1 MTDTH
6 ANHRRRIVDSART
19 LVVKVGT
26 NALSKADDTLDVSKI
41 ANLTDQLFRVLQS
54 GRQVVLVSSGAVGS
68 GLGILG
74 LKKRPDDLPHL
85 QAAAAIGQAHLMR
98 HYDDCLQRYGYHA
111 AQLLLTANDFKQRH
125 RYLNVRNTLHTLFE
139 YGVLPIVNE
148 NDTVSVDEIRFG
160 DNDRLAALVTNLL
173 DQPPL
178 LVILSVIDGLYDG
191 DPKLPESRVV
201 PLIEK
206 FDDALFQFASLS
218 KSSRGTGGM
227 QTKLEAARI
236 ATAVG
241 RPVIIANGRN
251 PQILD
256 QILAGEDVGT
266 LFLPQG
272 PGISARE
279 RWIGYNV
286 TPRGKFVLD
295 DGARRAIVQQGK
307 SLLAIG
313 IKQIDGTFDKGQIV
327 SLVDLQGHEV
337 GRGLTNYSSL
347 DAVRIAGK
355 RTDEFQQIFGNIP
368 YAEVVH
374 RDNLVVTASLG
385 HRAAITS
392 GG

>member
-1 MTDTH
+1 MTESH
-6 ANHRRRIVDSART
+6 AAHRRQIIESART

-26 NALSKADDTLDVSKI
+26 NALSKPDDTLDVDKI
-41 ANLTDQLFRVLQS
+41 ANLTEQLHHVRQS
-54 GRQVVLVSSGAVGS
+54 GRQVVLVSSGAIGS

-85 QAAAAIGQAHLMR
+85 QAAAAIGQAHLIR
-98 HYDDCLQRYGYHA
+98 QYDDCLRRFGYHA

-139 YGVLPIVNE
+139 YGTLPIVNE

-173 DQPPL
+173 DKPPL

-191 DPKLPESRVV
+191 DPRLPTSRVV
-201 PLIEK
+201 PLIEH
-206 FDDALFQFASLS
+206 FDDALFQFASLD

-241 RPVIIANGRN
+241 RPVIIANGRD

-256 QILAGEDVGT
+256 RILAGEQVGT

-272 PGISARE
+272 PAVSARE

-286 TPRGKFVLD
+286 PPRGKYILD
-295 DGARRAIVQQGK
+295 EGAGRAIVQKGR

-313 IKQIDGTFDKGQIV
+313 IKSIHGTFDKGQIV
-327 SLVDLQGHEV
+327 SLVDLEGREL

-347 DAVRIAGK
+347 DAARIAGK
-355 RTDEFQQIFGNIP
+355 RTDEFTQVFGNIP
-368 YAEVVH
+368 YAEVIH
-374 RDNLVVTASLG
+374 RDNLVVTLSTSKTKVA
-385 HRAAITS
+385 S

>member
-1 MTDTH
+1 MTESH
-6 ANHRRRIVDSART
+6 AAHRRQIIESART

-26 NALSKADDTLDVSKI
+26 NALSKPDDTLDVEKI
-41 ANLTDQLFRVLQS
+41 ANLTEQLHHVLQT
-54 GRQVVLVSSGAVGS
+54 GRQVVLVSSGAIGS

-85 QAAAAIGQAHLMR
+85 QAAAAIGQAHLIR
-98 HYDDCLQRYGYHA
+98 QYDDCLRKFGYHA

-139 YGVLPIVNE
+139 YGTLPIVNE

-173 DQPPL
+173 DKPPL
-178 LVILSVIDGLYDG
+178 LVILSVIDGLFDG
-191 DPKLPESRVV
+191 DPRLPTSKVV
-201 PLIEK
+201 PLIEH
-206 FDDALFQFASLS
+206 FDDALFQFASLD

-241 RPVIIANGRN
+241 RPVIIANGRD

-256 QILAGEDVGT
+256 RILAAEQVGT

-272 PGISARE
+272 PAVSARE

-286 TPRGKFVLD
+286 APHGKYILD
-295 DGARRAIVQQGK
+295 EGAGRAIIQKGR

-313 IKQIDGTFDKGQIV
+313 IKSIQGTFDKGQIV
-327 SLVDLQGHEV
+327 SLVDLEGREL
-337 GRGLTNYSSL
+337 GRGLTNYSSA
-347 DAVRIAGK
+347 DAARIAGK
-355 RTDEFQQIFGNIP
+355 RTDEFTQVFGNIP
-368 YAEVVH
+368 YAEVIH
-374 RDNLVVTASLG
+374 RDNLVVTFS
-385 HRAAITS
+385 S
-392 GG
+392 GKAKALSAD

>member
-1 MTDTH
+1 MTESH
-6 ANHRRRIVDSART
+6 AAHRRQIIESART

-26 NALSKADDTLDVSKI
+26 NALSKPDDTLDVEKI
-41 ANLTDQLFRVLQS
+41 ANLTEQLHRVLQT
-54 GRQVVLVSSGAVGS
+54 GRQVVLVSSGAIGS

-85 QAAAAIGQAHLMR
+85 QAAAAIGQAHLIR
-98 HYDDCLQRYGYHA
+98 QYDDCLRKFGYHA

-173 DQPPL
+173 DKPPL
-178 LVILSVIDGLYDG
+178 LVILSVIDGLFDG
-191 DPKLPESRVV
+191 DPRLPTSKVV
-201 PLIEK
+201 PLIEH
-206 FDDALFQFASLS
+206 FDDALFNFASLD

-241 RPVIIANGRN
+241 RPVIIANGRD
-251 PQILD
+251 PKILD
-256 QILAGEDVGT
+256 RILAAEQVGT

-272 PGISARE
+272 PAVSARE

-286 TPRGKFVLD
+286 VPHGKYVLD
-295 DGARRAIVQQGK
+295 EGASRAIVQKGR

-313 IKQIDGTFDKGQIV
+313 IKSIHGSFDKGQIV
-327 SLVDLQGHEV
+327 SLVDLEGREL
-337 GRGLTNYSSL
+337 GRGLTNYSSV
-347 DAVRIAGK
+347 DAARIAGK
-355 RTDEFQQIFGNIP
+355 RTDEFAQVFGNIP
-368 YAEVVH
+368 YAEVIH
-374 RDNLVVTASLG
+374 RDNLVVTFSAG
-385 HRAAITS
+385 KARAAAS
-392 GG
+392 E

>member
-1 MTDTH
+1 MTDTL
-6 ANHRRRIVDSART
+6 AAHRRRIIDTART

-26 NALSKADDTLDVSKI
+26 NALSKSDDTLDVEKI
-41 ANLTDQLFRVLQS
+41 ANLTDQLHRVRQS
-54 GRQVVLVSSGAVGS
+54 GRQVVLVSSGAIGS
-68 GLGILG
+68 GLGLLG

-85 QAAAAIGQAHLMR
+85 QAAAAIGQAHLIR
-98 HYDDCLQRYGYHA
+98 QYDDCLRRYGYHA
-111 AQLLLTANDFKQRH
+111 AQLLLTANDFKHRH

-139 YGVLPIVNE
+139 YGTLPIVNE

-191 DPKLPESRVV
+191 DPGVPTSRVI
-201 PLIEK
+201 PLIER
-206 FDDALFQFASLS
+206 FDDALFQFAALG

-241 RPVIIANGRN
+241 RPVIIANGN
-251 PQILD
+251 HPQILD
-256 QILAGEDVGT
+256 QILAGDPVGT

-272 PGISARE
+272 PSVSARE

-286 TPRGKFVLD
+286 PPRGKFVLD
-295 DGARRAIVQQGK
+295 DGARRAILQKGK

-313 IKQIDGTFDKGQIV
+313 IKSIQGSFEKGQIV
-327 SLVDLQGHEV
+327 SLVDLEGQEF
-337 GRGLTNYSSL
+337 GRGLTNYSSF
-347 DAVRIAGK
+347 DAARIAGK
-355 RTDEFQQIFGNIP
+355 RTDDFPQIFGNIP
-368 YAEVVH
+368 YAEVIH
-374 RDNLVVTASLG
+374 RDNLVVTVSGSKATE
-385 HRAAITS
+385 TS

>member
-1 MTDTH
+1 MTESH
-6 ANHRRRIVDSART
+6 AAHRRQLIESART

-26 NALSKADDTLDVSKI
+26 NALSKPDDTLDVEKI
-41 ANLTDQLFRVLQS
+41 ANLTEQLHHVRQS
-54 GRQVVLVSSGAVGS
+54 GRQVVLVSSGAIGS

-85 QAAAAIGQAHLMR
+85 QAAAAIGQAHLIR
-98 HYDDCLQRYGYHA
+98 QYDDCLRKFGYHA

-139 YGVLPIVNE
+139 YGTLPIVNE

-178 LVILSVIDGLYDG
+178 LVILSVIDGLFDG
-191 DPKLPESRVV
+191 DPKLPTSKVI
-201 PLIEK
+201 PLIER

-241 RPVIIANGRN
+241 RPVIIANGRD

-256 QILAGEDVGT
+256 KILAGEPVGT

-272 PGISARE
+272 PAVSARE

-286 TPRGKFVLD
+286 PPRGKYVLD
-295 DGARRAIVQQGK
+295 EGAGRAIVQKGR

-313 IKQIDGTFDKGQIV
+313 IKSIHGAFDKGQIV
-327 SLVDLQGHEV
+327 SLVDLEGREL
-337 GRGLTNYSSL
+337 GRGLTNYSSV
-347 DAVRIAGK
+347 DASRIAGK
-355 RTDEFQQIFGNIP
+355 RTAEFPEVFGNIP
-368 YAEVVH
+368 YAEVIH
-374 RDNLVVTASLG
+374 RDNLVVTLTGSLSNEK
-385 HRAAITS
+385 S

>member
-1 MTDTH
+1 MTESH
-6 ANHRRRIVDSART
+6 AAHRRQIIESART

-26 NALSKADDTLDVSKI
+26 NALSKPDDTLDVAKI
-41 ANLTDQLFRVLQS
+41 ANLTEQLHHVLQT
-54 GRQVVLVSSGAVGS
+54 GRQVVLVSSGAIGS

-85 QAAAAIGQAHLMR
+85 QAAAAIGQAHLIR
-98 HYDDCLQRYGYHA
+98 QYDDCLRKFGYHA

-139 YGVLPIVNE
+139 YGTLPIVNE

-173 DQPPL
+173 DKPPL

-191 DPKLPESRVV
+191 DPRLPTSRLI
-201 PLIEK
+201 PLIEH
-206 FDDALFQFASLS
+206 FDDALFQFASLD

-241 RPVIIANGRN
+241 RPVIIANGN
-251 PQILD
+251 DPQILD
-256 QILAGEDVGT
+256 RILAGEPVGT

-272 PGISARE
+272 PAVSARE

-286 TPRGKFVLD
+286 PPRGKYILD
-295 DGARRAIVQQGK
+295 EGAARAIVQKGR

-313 IKQIDGTFDKGQIV
+313 IKSIHGSFDKGQIV
-327 SLVDLQGHEV
+327 SLVDLQGREL
-337 GRGLTNYSSL
+337 GRGLTNYSSV
-347 DAVRIAGK
+347 DTARIAGK
-355 RTDEFQQIFGNIP
+355 RTDEFTQVFGNIP
-368 YAEVVH
+368 YAEVIH
-374 RDNLVVTASLG
+374 RDNLVVTVSPSKA
-385 HRAAITS
+385 RM
-392 GG
+392 

>member
-1 MTDTH
+1 MTATL
-6 ANHRRRIVDSART
+6 ANHRRRIIDTAKTV
-19 LVVKVGT
+19 VVKVGT
-26 NALSKADDTLDVSKI
+26 NALSKPDDTLDVAKI
-41 ANLTDQLFRVLQS
+41 ANLTDQLHRVRQT
-54 GRQVVLVSSGAVGS
+54 GRQVVLVSSGAIGS

-85 QAAAAIGQAHLMR
+85 QAAAAIGQAHLIR
-98 HYDDCLQRYGYHA
+98 QYDDCLQRYGLHA

-191 DPKLPESRVV
+191 DPGLPTSQVV

-206 FDDALFQFASLS
+206 FDDALFQFASLN

-251 PQILD
+251 PHILD
-256 QILAGEDVGT
+256 QILAAENVGT

-272 PGISARE
+272 PSVSARE

-295 DGARRAIVQQGK
+295 DGARRAIVQQNK

-313 IKQIDGTFDKGQIV
+313 IKEVHGAFDKGQIV

-337 GRGLTNYSSL
+337 GRGLTNYNAS
-347 DAVRIAGK
+347 DTARIAGK
-355 RTDEFQQIFGNIP
+355 RTDEFAHIFGNIP

-374 RDNLVVTASLG
+374 RDNLVVTASPQ
-385 HRAAITS
+385 RSTISS

>member
-1 MTDTH
+1 MTDQH
-6 ANHRRRIVDSART
+6 AAQRRQIIQSART
-19 LVVKVGT
+19 VVVKVGT
-26 NALSKADDTLDVSKI
+26 NALSKPDDTLDVEKI
-41 ANLTDQLFRVLQS
+41 ANLTEQLHRVRQS
-54 GRQVVLVSSGAVGS
+54 GRQVVLVSSGAIGS

-85 QAAAAIGQAHLMR
+85 QAAAAIGQAHLIR
-98 HYDDCLQRYGYHA
+98 QYDDCLQRFGLHA

-191 DPKLPESRVV
+191 DPSLPGSRVI
-201 PLIEK
+201 PLIEQ
-206 FDDALFQFASLS
+206 FDEALFQFASLS

-251 PQILD
+251 PRILD
-256 QILAGEDVGT
+256 EILAGEPVGT

-272 PGISARE
+272 PSVSARE

-286 TPRGKFVLD
+286 TPRGRYVLD
-295 DGARRAIVQQGK
+295 EGAGRAIVQKGR

-313 IKQIDGTFDKGQIV
+313 IKSIQGEFDKGQIV
-327 SLVDLQGHEV
+327 SLVDPTGHEL
-337 GRGLTNYSSL
+337 GRGLTNYSSV
-347 DAVRIAGK
+347 DATRIAGK
-355 RTDEFQQIFGNIP
+355 RTDEFAAIFGNIP
-368 YAEVVH
+368 YAEVIH
-374 RDNLVVTASLG
+374 RDNLVVTVNGLKAG
-385 HRAAITS
+385 
-392 GG
+392 

>member
-1 MTDTH
+1 MTDPLI
-6 ANHRRRIVDSART
+6 AHRRRIIDAART

-26 NALSKADDTLDVSKI
+26 NALSKPDDTLDVDKI
-41 ANLTDQLFRVLQS
+41 ANLTDQLHRVRQS
-54 GRQVVLVSSGAVGS
+54 GRQVVLVSSGAIGS
-68 GLGILG
+68 GLGLLG

-85 QAAAAIGQAHLMR
+85 QAAAAIGQAHLIR
-98 HYDDCLQRYGYHA
+98 QYDDCLRRYGYHA
-111 AQLLLTANDFKQRH
+111 AQLLLTANDFKHRH

-139 YGVLPIVNE
+139 YGTLPIVNE

-191 DPKLPESRVV
+191 DPSLPTSRVI
-201 PLIEK
+201 PLIDR
-206 FDDALFQFASLS
+206 FDDALFQFAALG

-241 RPVIIANGRN
+241 RPVIIANGNN
-251 PQILD
+251 PRILD
-256 QILAGEDVGT
+256 QILGGDDVGT

-272 PGISARE
+272 PSVSARE

-286 TPRGKFVLD
+286 PPRGKFVLD
-295 DGARRAIVQQGK
+295 DGARRAILQKGK

-313 IKQIDGTFDKGQIV
+313 IKSIHGAFEKGQIV
-327 SLVDLQGHEV
+327 SLVDLEGHEF
-337 GRGLTNYSSL
+337 GRGLTNYSSF
-347 DAVRIAGK
+347 DAARIAGK
-355 RTDEFQQIFGNIP
+355 RTDDFLQIFGNIP
-368 YAEVVH
+368 YAEVIH
-374 RDNLVVTASLG
+374 RDNLVVTVSG
-385 HRAAITS
+385 SRAAETS

>member
-1 MTDTH
+1 MTDPLL
-6 ANHRRRIVDSART
+6 AHRRRIIDAART

-26 NALSKADDTLDVSKI
+26 NALSKPDDTLDVDKI
-41 ANLTDQLFRVLQS
+41 ANLTDQLHRVRQS
-54 GRQVVLVSSGAVGS
+54 GRQVVLVSSGAIGA
-68 GLGILG
+68 GLGLLG

-85 QAAAAIGQAHLMR
+85 QAAAAIGQAHLIR
-98 HYDDCLQRYGYHA
+98 QYDDCLRRYGYHA
-111 AQLLLTANDFKQRH
+111 AQLLLTANDFKHRH

-139 YGVLPIVNE
+139 YGTLPIVNE

-191 DPKLPESRVV
+191 DPSVPTSRVI
-201 PLIEK
+201 PLIDR
-206 FDDALFQFASLS
+206 FDEALFQFAALG

-241 RPVIIANGRN
+241 RPVIIANGNN

-256 QILAGEDVGT
+256 QILAGENVGT

-272 PGISARE
+272 PSVSARE

-286 TPRGKFVLD
+286 PPRGKFVLD
-295 DGARRAIVQQGK
+295 DGARRAILQKGK

-313 IKQIDGTFDKGQIV
+313 IKSIHGAFEKGQIV
-327 SLVDLQGHEV
+327 SLVDQEGHEF
-337 GRGLTNYSSL
+337 GRGLTNYSSF
-347 DAVRIAGK
+347 DAARIAGK
-355 RTDEFQQIFGNIP
+355 RTDDFLQIFGNIP
-368 YAEVVH
+368 YAEVIH
-374 RDNLVVTASLG
+374 RDNLVVTVGGS
-385 HRAAITS
+385 RAAETS